1 MELFVC
7 GRRRNALMCILSQE
21 VEEEEWKNEENFAFD
36 EQRKIKVQVSTIS
49 ICKYANEGIDK
60 HIYASQKREEDSL
73 DEENAPWEDEMAT
86 EVSTFIACEMGNM
99 ELKKKNLGRW

>member
-1 MELFVC
+1 
-7 GRRRNALMCILSQE
+7 
-21 VEEEEWKNEENFAFD
+21 
-36 EQRKIKVQVSTIS
+36 
-49 ICKYANEGIDK
+49 
-60 HIYASQKREEDSL
+60 L